1 MNTIL
6 EKLNIKEENYGAC
19 SGPDGWI
26 KSSSSKKISS
36 INPSTGEIIASVYES
51 TIDDCNTIIKKSTDA
66 FKEWRKVPAPLRG
79 QLVREMAGADR
90 KSVV

>member
-6 EKLNIKEENYGAC
+6 EKLNIKEDNYGAC

-51 TIDDCNTIIKKSTDA
+51 TIDDCNKIIKKSGSKHTHVA
-66 FKEWRKVPAPLRG
+66 ITNLFNNFFFRHV
-79 QLVREMAGADR
+79 M
-90 KSVV
+90 